1 MTLSLRTYQRAAID
15 GLYQFWQD
23 TPGNPLIVIPT
34 GGGKSL
40 VMAAFIREVLEAAPG
55 DRILIVTHVRELIS
69 QNFKELLT
77 VWPQAPAGIYSAGL
91 NMRQLGAQ
99 VLFCGIQ
106 SIHKRAYDLQRVD
119 LVLVD
124 EAHLIPRNSDTMYR
138 RFIGELLTINPAL
151 KVIGLTATPFRL
163 DSGRLD
169 SGAGAMFDGIAYDVS
184 VRELIDEGYLC
195 KLTTRRTETYL
206 DTSGVAKRGGEFVPG
221 ALEAKLDDHAV
232 TQAAVKEIV
241 AAGKDRRSWLVFGA
255 GLNHCRH
262 IAEEIRSHGFTA
274 ECIFGETPK
283 AERDGLIAAYRRGD
297 IRALVNMNVLTT
309 GFNVPG
315 VDLLAMMR
323 PTMSTG
329 LYVQMVGRG
338 TRNAPGKDNC
348 LILDFARNIERHGPI
363 DDPDIREPSKGD
375 GDAPVKVCPECEAYV
390 PISVMTCP
398 DCGFE
403 FPPPLQDSKLTK
415 QAAMLPILSSPK
427 PEWIPV
433 SRVTYHRH
441 VKDMDKPP
449 TLRVEYHCGITVYRE
464 WVCLEHPPGGYPQ
477 RKAADWWRARAPAVP
492 VPKTVAE
499 AVEHSRALAAPQ
511 EIAVRK
517 VPGSKFFEVVGAKL

>member
-15 GLYQFWQD
+15 GLYQFWSD
-23 TPGNPLIVIPT
+23 TPGNPLVVVPT

-40 VMAAFIREVLEAAPG
+40 IMAAFIREVLEAAPG
-55 DRILIVTHVRELIS
+55 ERILIVTHVRELIR
-69 QNFKELLT
+69 QNFQELLT

-91 NMRQLGAQ
+91 NMRQLHSQ
-99 VLFCGIQ
+99 VLFGGIQ
-106 SIHKRAYDLQRVD
+106 SLHRKAYDVQHVD

-124 EAHLIPRNSDTMYR
+124 EAHLIPRNADTMYR
-138 RFIGELLTINPAL
+138 RFIGELIQINPAL
-151 KVIGLTATPFRL
+151 KVVGLTATPFRL

-169 SGAGAMFDGIAYDVS
+169 SGDGAMFDGIAYDVPL
-184 VRELIDEGYLC
+184 RELIDEGYLC

-232 TQAAVKEIV
+232 TKAAVKEIV
-241 AAGKDRRSWLVFGA
+241 AAGKDRRQWLVFGS
-255 GLNHCRH
+255 GLSHCRH
-262 IAEEIRSHGFTA
+262 IAEEIEGHGYRA
-274 ECIFGETPK
+274 ACIFGETPK
-283 AERDGLIAAYRRGD
+283 AERDSLIAAYKAGE

-323 PTMSTG
+323 PTMSAG

-338 TRNAPGKDNC
+338 TRVAPGKPDC
-348 LILDFARNIERHGPI
+348 LILDFARNIERHGPV
-363 DDPDIREPSKGD
+363 DDPTIREPGKGD
-375 GDAPVKVCPECEAYV
+375 GEAPVKVCPECSAYV
-390 PISVMTCP
+390 PIAVMECP

-403 FPPPLQDSKLTK
+403 FPPPPPEAKLTK

-427 PEWIPV
+427 PEWLPV
-433 SRVTYHRH
+433 SRVTYARH
-441 VKDMDKPP
+441 VKDPEKPP

-464 WVCLEHPPGGYPQ
+464 WVTIEHRGG
-477 RKAADWWRARAPAVP
+477 AARDRAFHWWRARAPAAAVP
-492 VPKTVAE
+492 NTVVE
-499 AVEHSRALAAPQ
+499 ALEHSRALAVPK
-511 EIAVRK
+511 EISVRK
-517 VPGSKFFEVVGAKL
+517 VPGSKFFEVVGARL

>member
-15 GLYQFWQD
+15 GLYQFWSD

-40 VMAAFIREVLEAAPG
+40 IMAAFIREVLEASPSE
-55 DRILIVTHVRELIS
+55 RILIVTHVRELIS

-77 VWPQAPAGIYSAGL
+77 AWPQAPAGIYSAGL
-91 NMRQLGAQ
+91 NMRQLHSQ

-124 EAHLIPRNSDTMYR
+124 EAHLLSRNQDSMYR
-138 RFIGELLTINPAL
+138 RFIGELIQINPAL
-151 KVIGLTATPFRL
+151 KVVGLTATPYRL

-169 SGAGAMFDGIAYDVS
+169 SGDGAMFDGIAYEIS

-221 ALEAKLDDHAV
+221 ALEAKLDDATV
-232 TQAAVKEIV
+232 TKAAVEEIV
-241 AAGKDRRSWLVFGA
+241 AAGKDRRSWLVFGS
-255 GLNHCRH
+255 GLSHCRH
-262 IAEEIRSHGFTA
+262 IAEEIRRHGYAA

-283 AERDGLIAAYRRGD
+283 GERDGLIADYKAGRLRC
-297 IRALVNMNVLTT
+297 LVSMGVLTT
-309 GFNVPG
+309 GFNAPN

-323 PTMSTG
+323 PTMSAG

-338 TRNAPGKDNC
+338 TRVAPGKADC
-348 LILDFARNIERHGPI
+348 LILDFARNIERHGPV
-363 DDPDIREPSKGD
+363 DDPDIKEPGKGD
-375 GDAPVKVCPECEAYV
+375 GDAPVKVCPECDAYV

-403 FPPPLQDSKLTK
+403 FPPPPPEAKLTK

-427 PEWIPV
+427 PEWLPV
-433 SRVTYHRH
+433 SRVTYYRH

-464 WVCLEHPPGGYPQ
+464 WVCLEHAPGSYPQ

-492 VPKTVAE
+492 VPMKVAE
-499 AVEHSRALAAPQ
+499 ALQNSHALAQPK
-511 EIAVRK
+511 EISVRK
-517 VPGSKFFEVVGAKL
+517 VPGSRFFEVVGAKM

>member
-1 MTLSLRTYQRAAID
+1 MPVLTLRTYQRAAID

-40 VMAAFIREVLEAAPG
+40 VMAAFIREVLEAAPAE
-55 DRILIVTHVRELIS
+55 RILIVTHVRELIS

-91 NMRQLGAQ
+91 GVKQLHAQ

-138 RFIGELLTINPAL
+138 RFIGELIQINPAL
-151 KVIGLTATPFRL
+151 KVIGLTATPYRL

-169 SGAGAMFDGIAYDVS
+169 RGDGAMFDGIAYDVS

-206 DTSGVAKRGGEFVPG
+206 DISGVAKRGGEFVPG

-232 TQAAVKEIV
+232 TKAAVQEIV
-241 AAGKDRRSWLVFGA
+241 DAGKDRRAWLVFGT
-255 GLNHCRH
+255 GLSHCRH
-262 IAEEIRSHGFTA
+262 IAEEIERHGYTA
-274 ECIFGETPK
+274 ACIFGETPK
-283 AERDGLIAAYRRGD
+283 AERDGLIADYRAGR
-297 IRALVNMNVLTT
+297 IKALVNMNVLTT
-309 GFNVPG
+309 GFNVPH

-323 PTMSTG
+323 PTLSTG

-363 DDPDIREPSKGD
+363 DDPNIREPGKGD
-375 GDAPVKVCPECEAYV
+375 GDAPVKVCPKCEAYV

-398 DCGFE
+398 DCGYE
-403 FPPPLQDSKLTK
+403 FPPPPTEAKLTK
-415 QAAMLPILSSPK
+415 KAAMLPILSSPK
-427 PEWIPV
+427 PEWLPV

-464 WVCLEHPPGGYPQ
+464 WVTIEHRGGHA
-477 RKAADWWRARAPAVP
+477 RDRAFHWWRARAPAMAVP
-492 VPKTVAE
+492 TTVAE
-499 AVEHSRALAAPQ
+499 ALENSHALAKPK
-511 EIAVRK
+511 EIAVRR
-517 VPGSKFFEVVGAKL
+517 VPGSKFFEVVGARL